1 MATKSKNSKE
11 ITITELTFAQVEIK
25 IIGKTPLIVH
35 RFDEKSK
42 KQMLDKQTKKE
53 LKGKEAKDP
62 QQQYLNSIYFF
73 KDGRRTGFP
82 ANGFKAAMVR
92 AGKQLGMI
100 MTDLR
105 GQFWLLDD
113 GENLIEIN
121 GTHRLRED
129 VVRLNGGTADIRF
142 RAEYPVWEATVRIE
156 YIPNLIGEDQL
167 VSLLQLAGV
176 SCGIGEW
183 RPEKCNSGTY
193 GTFTLKK

>member
-1 MATKSKNSKE
+1 MKTKAKSV
-11 ITITELTFAQVEIK
+11 ITITELQFEVATIQ

-53 LKGKEAKDP
+53 IKGREAKDP
-62 QQQYLNSIYFF
+62 EQQYLSSIYFF

-92 AGKQLGMI
+92 AGKQLGLV

-105 GQFWLLDD
+105 GQFWLKDD

-121 GTHRLRED
+121 GSHRLRED
-129 VVRLNGGTADIRF
+129 MVRLNGGTADIRY

-156 YIPNLIGEDQL
+156 YIPNLISENQL
-167 VSLLQLAGV
+167 ISLLQLAGV

-183 RPEKCNSGTY
+183 RPEKCNSGTF

>member
-1 MATKSKNSKE
+1 MKPKAKE
-11 ITITELTFAQVEIK
+11 KITIHELDFAQAEIK
-25 IIGKTPLIVH
+25 IYGKTPLIVH

-42 KQMLDKQTKKE
+42 KQMLDKQTKKDI
-53 LKGKEAKDP
+53 KAKEAKDP
-62 QQQYLNSIYFF
+62 EQQYLSSIYYF

-92 AGKQLGMI
+92 AGKQLGLI

-113 GENLIEIN
+113 GENLVEIN
-121 GTHRLRED
+121 GSHRLRED
-129 VVRLNGGTADIRF
+129 MVRLNGGTADIRY

-156 YIPNLIGEDQL
+156 YLPDLISEAQL
-167 VSLLQLAGV
+167 TSLLQLAGV

-183 RPEKCNSGTY
+183 RPEKCNSGTF
-193 GTFTLKK
+193 GTFTLKKQ